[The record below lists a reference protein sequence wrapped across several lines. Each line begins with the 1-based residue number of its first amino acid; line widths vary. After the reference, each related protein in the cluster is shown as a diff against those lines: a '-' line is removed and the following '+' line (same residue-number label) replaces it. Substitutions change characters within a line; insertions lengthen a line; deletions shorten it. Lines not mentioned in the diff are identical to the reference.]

1 MLSPTYLEFFNALK
15 NKSNLIA
22 AIKNKRQTDKIKED
36 LIRNLEKK
44 GIKTSFVQV
53 NLSSERIMIRFNLES
68 SVRWKKAM

>member
-68 SVRWKKAM
+68 SVR